1 MVHNPHFAK
10 TPSTIAISHPKSY
23 QKSPTTD
30 NPNAMIMKPQSTT
43 KLQIYAI
50 IFIHLQVEKL
60 IIWKISALTTMHC
73 SPIVIMR

>member
-1 MVHNPHFAK
+1 MVHKPHFAK
-10 TPSTIAISHPKSY
+10 APSTIAISHPKSY
-23 QKSPTTD
+23 QKSPATD
-30 NPNAMIMKPQSTT
+30 KPKAMIMKPQNTT